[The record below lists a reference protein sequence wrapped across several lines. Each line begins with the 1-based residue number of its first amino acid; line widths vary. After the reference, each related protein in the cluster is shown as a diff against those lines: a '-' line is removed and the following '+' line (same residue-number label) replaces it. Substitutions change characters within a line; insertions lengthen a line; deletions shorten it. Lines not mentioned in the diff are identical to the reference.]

1 MNATPTAILITNAYL
16 ADALH
21 WLTVA
26 DQAAADGDYALAADY
41 QMLADVSLA
50 HAGL

>member
-21 WLTVA
+21 WIAAV
-26 DQAAADGDYALAADY
+26 DQAIADGDYALAADY
-41 QMLADVSLA
+41 RLLADMSLDL
-50 HAGL
+50 AGL